1 MATSETHIHKIT
13 NLLIFYIALGLDD
26 LMGANPLLGPLEGV
40 GPKNLEFFVM
50 DVPAL
55 KSLRPAP
62 TTGTLIVNSSST
74 SCGYFC
80 RPTAEGDYAVCSV
93 RRCLNSV

>member
-1 MATSETHIHKIT
+1 M
-13 NLLIFYIALGLDD
+13 ALGLDGFD
-26 LMGANPLLGPLEGV
+26 PLLGPLKGV

-62 TTGTLIVNSSST
+62 TTGTFIVNSSST
-74 SCGYFC
+74 SCGYFY
-80 RPTAEGDYAVCSV
+80 RPIVEGDYAVSV
-93 RRCLNSV
+93 RRCFLISV